1 MSASE
6 STASVFQTGSSANQR
21 TLSNLQLLARRVV
34 EGIGIGLHQSHQKGA
49 SLTFKQHR
57 AYVPGDELRRLDW
70 RAFARS
76 DRHYI
81 REYEQETN
89 LRATL
94 LVDLSGSMGYQG
106 ASSACSKGEYAKLL
120 ATSIATLLVQQQD
133 AVGLVTFDSNIHSV
147 VQAQSIPRHLQ
158 LLAQTLENSNYGGD
172 TGIAEI
178 IRLAAPRFPP
188 RGLILLI
195 SDCLDDV
202 PSLVK
207 SLALLRHN
215 HHEVVVFQIFD
226 PDELTFPFTGWTQFE
241 SLEPGDPVQLAD
253 ATALKR
259 SYLENLATF
268 RAELTMG
275 CRQYGVDLT
284 PIATNETCAEAL
296 SRYLSQRNRRK

>member
-1 MSASE
+1 M
-6 STASVFQTGSSANQR
+6 
-21 TLSNLQLLARRVV
+21 

-259 SYLENLATF
+259 TYLENLATF
-268 RAELTMG
+268 RAELTIG

-284 PIATNETCAEAL
+284 SIATNENCAEAL

>member
-6 STASVFQTGSSANQR
+6 TTASISHPVLSSSQR
-21 TLSNLQLLARRVV
+21 ILSNLQLLARRVV
-34 EGIGIGLHQSHQKGA
+34 DGIGVGLHQSHQKGA

-94 LVDLSGSMGYQG
+94 LVDLSGSMSYRGS
-106 ASSACSKGEYAKLL
+106 ASACSKGEYAKLL

-133 AVGLVTFDSNIHSV
+133 AVGLVTFDSKIHSI
-147 VQAQSIPRHLQ
+147 VQAQSVPRHLQ
-158 LLAQTLENSNYGGD
+158 LFAQTLENSNCGGD
-172 TGIAEI
+172 TSIAEI
-178 IRLAAPRFPP
+178 IRIAAPRLPP

-202 PSLVK
+202 PSLVR

-215 HHEVVVFQIFD
+215 HHEVVVFQILD
-226 PDELTFPFTGWTQFE
+226 PDELSFPFTGWTQFE
-241 SLEPGDPVQLAD
+241 SLEPGHPVLLTD
-253 ATALKR
+253 ANTLKR
-259 SYLENLATF
+259 RYLENLAAF

-275 CRQYGVDLT
+275 CRQYGIDLT
-284 PIATNETCAEAL
+284 PLTTNEPCAEGL
-296 SRYLSQRNRRK
+296 SRYLSQRTRRK